1 MFIFGVTWF
10 SLLQFIKYNS
20 IIFPAILSLKRI
32 RSFTAIFN
40 PSLNAR
46 WKLLRERNRFLF
58 ATVAGTSP
66 CCHLLDLLGF
76 WGRDLY
82 RNNDRRQS
90 EQRRVLFAFTS
101 FFEERFPWSFFF
113 QIFTNFLAESKRFD
127 GIFPS
132 NLVLIFTLT
141 RAYLLFV

>member
-1 MFIFGVTWF
+1 MAIHRPTIMFIFGVTWF
-10 SLLQFIKYNS
+10 SLLRFIKYNS

-58 ATVAGTSP
+58 ATVLERARVVIYSTS
-66 CCHLLDLLGF
+66 LD
-76 WGRDLY
+76 
-82 RNNDRRQS
+82 
-90 EQRRVLFAFTS
+90 
-101 FFEERFPWSFFF
+101 FEEEISTATMIGDNRRRGTTSRFPWSFFF
-113 QIFTNFLAESKRFD
+113 QIFTNFLAESKRFH

-141 RAYLLFV
+141 RAYLLFI